1 MNHIIDSFKRSGE
14 TFLVS
19 DIADEETELAG
30 ILLEFILHDKLFEFI
45 AGIND
50 DLLGIVVIQYIFGKS
65 LTKTTGTTCDQ
76 NGFII

>member
-50 DLLGIVVIQYIFGKS
+50 DLLWIVMIQYILGKS
-65 LTKTTGTTCDQ
+65 FTEAAGTAGDQ